1 VCRFIGLG
9 RENNMDDKQ
18 KAGQYLKDLNEWQ
31 DKMYSPGAYL
41 GGNLPP
47 VLKYGNRKII
57 KPWAVVSLVILGL
70 MVGLAIVN
78 MIMYFINGKGLSFL
92 NL

>member
-1 VCRFIGLG
+1 
-9 RENNMDDKQ
+9 MDEKE
-18 KAGQYLKDLNEWQ
+18 KAKEYLKDINEWQ

-57 KPWAVVSLVILGL
+57 KPWVWISLIILGL
-70 MVGLAIVN
+70 MFGLALVN
-78 MIMYFINGKGLSFL
+78 MIFYFINGRSLLVF
-92 NL
+92 